1 LVPDDPYVADAAGA
15 SGGSGAEVG
24 ARGAGPAAGAAD
36 PADGRLIADRY
47 RVVRRLGGGGMAE
60 VFLARDTT
68 LDRLVAVKVLRER
81 FADDQEFVARFHREA
96 RAAAALNHPNV
107 VAIHDRG
114 GAAGS
119 SYIVMEYVSGETLK
133 ERIGREGRLSPAA
146 ARAVECDV
154 LGALQAAHDRGIVHR
169 DVTAQ
174 NVLLAGDGRVKVAD
188 FGIAHFGSSALTS
201 TGVVMGTSRYLSPEQ
216 ARGEPTDK
224 RSDVYSAG
232 VVLFEMLTG
241 RLPFEGDNDLAI
253 ALRHASEPA
262 PAPSS
267 LEPGLSPALDAIVGR
282 ALRKDPGER
291 FQTAQKFAAALNALE
306 LGGDQAATLPAAAA
320 PSADDTAATRVVA
333 ASGVAASGVAAGNA
347 AARAPGETAATRVV
361 AAPAVTKVVAAAG
374 ASGRARAADGAA
386 ETAVTRV
393 VAPDAR
399 DRRAAHRRRR
409 LWALLGALIVIAAA
423 TAGFFIYRA
432 YADRPVAMPYVVGMT
447 QAHAAGP
454 LRAKGFAVRTAS
466 GYSDAYAP
474 GVVMAQRPVPGS
486 SLKKGQRIR
495 LVISRGL
502 LHPAVVSVV
511 GQTSAAAAAA
521 LKAQSFVPTRLSQH
535 STSVPKGKVIRQS
548 PAPGTATLRGSAVSY
563 WVSSGP
569 PKVPVPYV
577 VGVSE
582 GNATNALKTAGFAVQ
597 VKNTFGLGAFPGN
610 VTKQAPA
617 AGVLL
622 PRGAQVT
629 IWVAVF

>member
-1 LVPDDPYVADAAGA
+1 LIPDDPYAADAAD
-15 SGGSGAEVG
+15 
-24 ARGAGPAAGAAD
+24 AAAA
-36 PADGRLIADRY
+36 ADGRLIAGRY

-107 VAIHDRG
+107 IAIHDRG
-114 GAAGS
+114 GSAGS
-119 SYIVMEYVSGETLK
+119 SYIVMEYVPGETLK
-133 ERIGREGRLSPAA
+133 ERIRREGRLSPAA
-146 ARAVECDV
+146 ARTVECD
-154 LGALQAAHDRGIVHR
+154 LLDALQAAHDRGIVHR

-174 NVLLAGDGRVKVAD
+174 NVLLTSDGRVKVAD

-267 LEPGLSPALDAIVGR
+267 LEPGLSPQFDEIVGR

-291 FQTAQKFAAALNALE
+291 FQTAHEFTAALNALE
-306 LGGDQAATLPAAAA
+306 LGAGRHAPLPAATAA
-320 PSADDTAATRVVA
+320 AADGTAATRVVA
-333 ASGVAASGVAAGNA
+333 ASVVASGVAASGLAAEAGAAGA
-347 AARAPGETAATRVV
+347 LGETAATRMVAAQAV
-361 AAPAVTKVVAAAG
+361 TRAAPAAPAA
-374 ASGRARAADGAA
+374 AA

-393 VAPDAR
+393 VAPAGR
-399 DRRAAHRRRR
+399 ARRASRKRRR
-409 LWALLGALIVIAAA
+409 LWTVLIVLIAIAAA
-423 TAGFFIYRA
+423 LAGYVVYRA
-432 YADRPVAMPYVVGMT
+432 SADRPVAMPYVVGMT
-447 QAHAAGP
+447 EAHAAGP
-454 LRAKGFAVRTAS
+454 LRAKGFVVHTS
-466 GYSDAYAP
+466 GGYSDAYAR

-486 SLKKGQRIR
+486 SLKKGQKIR
-495 LVISRGL
+495 LVVSRGL

-511 GQTSAAAAAA
+511 GQSSAAAAAA
-521 LKAQSFVPTRLSQH
+521 LRAQSFVPTRLSQH
-535 STSVPKGKVIRQS
+535 SSSVPKGKVIRQS
-548 PAPGTATLRGSAVSY
+548 PAPGTATLRGSVVSY

-582 GNATNALKTAGFAVQ
+582 GNATDALKTAGFAVQ
-597 VKNTFGLGAFPGN
+597 VKNTLGLGAFPGN
-610 VTKQAPA
+610 VVKQVPA
-617 AGVLL
+617 ANALL

-629 IWVAVF
+629 IWVAIF

>member
-1 LVPDDPYVADAAGA
+1 LIPDDPYVAGA
-15 SGGSGAEVG
+15 SGGPAGPAAEVG
-24 ARGAGPAAGAAD
+24 ARGADRAADAAG
-36 PADGRLIADRY
+36 PADGRLIAGRY
-47 RVVRRLGGGGMAE
+47 RVARRLGGGGMAE

-114 GAAGS
+114 GSAGS
-119 SYIVMEYVSGETLK
+119 SYIVMEYVPGETLK
-133 ERIGREGRLSPAA
+133 ERIRREGRLSPAA
-146 ARAVECDV
+146 ARAVECALLD
-154 LGALQAAHDRGIVHR
+154 ALQAAHDRGIVHR

-174 NVLLAGDGRVKVAD
+174 NVLLTGDGRVKVAD

-267 LEPGLSPALDAIVGR
+267 LEPGLSPQLDEIVGR

-291 FQTAQKFAAALNALE
+291 FQTAQEFAAELNALE
-306 LGGDQAATLPAAAA
+306 L
-320 PSADDTAATRVVA
+320 
-333 ASGVAASGVAAGNA
+333 SGVAASGVAGGGV
-347 AARAPGETAATRVV
+347 AARGVAAGGTAAESAPAGAPGETAATRVV
-361 AAPAVTKVVAAAG
+361 AAPAVTRVIPAAAAG
-374 ASGRARAADGAA
+374 AAAA

-393 VAPDAR
+393 VAPDG
-399 DRRAAHRRRR
+399 RAHRASRRRRR
-409 LWALLGALIVIAAA
+409 LWTALAVVVVIAAA
-423 TAGFFIYRA
+423 VAGYFVYRA
-432 YADRPVAMPYVVGMT
+432 WTGRPVAMPYVVGMT
-447 QAHAAGP
+447 QAHATGS
-454 LRAKGFAVRTAS
+454 LRAKGFVVRTAS
-466 GYSDAYAP
+466 GYSDSYAR

-495 LVISRGL
+495 LVVSRGL

-511 GQTSAAAAAA
+511 GKTSAAAAAA
-521 LKAQSFVPTRLSQH
+521 LSAQSFVPARLSQH
-535 STSVPKGKVIRQS
+535 STSVPRGKVIRQS
-548 PAPGTATLRGSAVSY
+548 PVPGTATLRGSTVSY

-569 PKVPVPYV
+569 PKVRVPYV

-582 GNATNALKTAGFAVQ
+582 GNATDALKTAGFAVQ
-597 VKNTFGLGAFPGN
+597 VKNTLGLGAFPGN
-610 VTKQAPA
+610 VVKQAPA
-617 AGVLL
+617 ANALL

-629 IWVAVF
+629 IWVAIF

>member
-1 LVPDDPYVADAAGA
+1 MIPDDPYVADAAGA
-15 SGGSGAEVG
+15 SGGSGGPAAEVG
-24 ARGAGPAAGAAD
+24 ARGADRAADAAD
-36 PADGRLIADRY
+36 PADGRLIAGRY
-47 RVVRRLGGGGMAE
+47 RVARRLGGGGMAE

-81 FADDQEFVARFHREA
+81 FADDEEFVTRFHREA

-114 GAAGS
+114 GSAGS
-119 SYIVMEYVSGETLK
+119 SYIVMEYVPGETLK
-133 ERIGREGRLSPAA
+133 ERIRREGRLSPAA
-146 ARAVECDV
+146 ARSVECD
-154 LGALQAAHDRGIVHR
+154 LLAALQAAHDRGIVHR

-174 NVLLAGDGRVKVAD
+174 NVLLTGDGGVKVAD

-267 LEPGLSPALDAIVGR
+267 LEPGLSPRLDEIVGR

-291 FQTAQKFAAALNALE
+291 FQTAQEFAAALNALE
-306 LGGDQAATLPAAAA
+306 L
-320 PSADDTAATRVVA
+320 
-333 ASGVAASGVAAGNA
+333 SGVAASGVAGGGV
-347 AARAPGETAATRVV
+347 AARGVAAGGTAAESAPAGAPGETAATRVV
-361 AAPAVTKVVAAAG
+361 AAPAVTRVIPAAG
-374 ASGRARAADGAA
+374 AAGAAAA

-393 VAPDAR
+393 VGPDVR
-399 DRRAAHRRRR
+399 GRRASRRRRR
-409 LWALLGALIVIAAA
+409 LWIALGVLVVIAAA
-423 TAGFFIYRA
+423 VTGFFVYRSWT
-432 YADRPVAMPYVVGMT
+432 DRPIAMPYVVGMT
-447 QAHAAGP
+447 QAHATGS
-454 LRAKGFAVRTAS
+454 LRAKGFVVHTAS
-466 GYSDAYAP
+466 GYSDAYAR

-495 LVISRGL
+495 LVVSRGL

-511 GQTSAAAAAA
+511 GKTSAAAAAA
-521 LKAQSFVPTRLSQH
+521 LSAQSFVPARLSQH

-548 PAPGTATLRGSAVSY
+548 PVPGTATLRGSTVSY

-582 GNATNALKTAGFAVQ
+582 SNATDALKTAGFAVQ
-597 VKNTFGLGAFPGN
+597 VKNTLGLGVFPGN
-610 VTKQAPA
+610 VVKQAPA
-617 AGVLL
+617 ANALL

-629 IWVAVF
+629 IWVAIF

>member
-1 LVPDDPYVADAAGA
+1 MIPDDPYAADAAD
-15 SGGSGAEVG
+15 
-24 ARGAGPAAGAAD
+24 AAAA
-36 PADGRLIADRY
+36 ADGRLIAGRY

-107 VAIHDRG
+107 IAIHDRG
-114 GAAGS
+114 GSAGS
-119 SYIVMEYVSGETLK
+119 SYIVMEYVPGETLK
-133 ERIGREGRLSPAA
+133 ERIRLEGRLSPAA
-146 ARAVECDV
+146 ARTVECD
-154 LGALQAAHDRGIVHR
+154 LLDALQAAHDRGIVHR

-174 NVLLAGDGRVKVAD
+174 NVLLTSDGRVKVAD

-267 LEPGLSPALDAIVGR
+267 LEPGLSPQFDEIVGR

-291 FQTAQKFAAALNALE
+291 FQTAHEFTAALNALE
-306 LGGDQAATLPAAAA
+306 LGAGRHAPLPAATAA
-320 PSADDTAATRVVA
+320 AADGTAATRVVA
-333 ASGVAASGVAAGNA
+333 ASVVASGVAASGLAAEAGAAGA
-347 AARAPGETAATRVV
+347 LGETAATRMVAAQAV
-361 AAPAVTKVVAAAG
+361 TRAAPAAPAA
-374 ASGRARAADGAA
+374 AA

-393 VAPDAR
+393 VAPAGR
-399 DRRAAHRRRR
+399 ARRASRKRRR
-409 LWALLGALIVIAAA
+409 LWTVLIVLIAIAAA
-423 TAGFFIYRA
+423 LAGYVVYRA
-432 YADRPVAMPYVVGMT
+432 SADRPVAMPYVVGMT
-447 QAHAAGP
+447 EAHAAGP
-454 LRAKGFAVRTAS
+454 LRAKGFVVHTS
-466 GYSDAYAP
+466 GGYSDAYAR

-486 SLKKGQRIR
+486 SLKKGQKIR
-495 LVISRGL
+495 LVVSRGL

-511 GQTSAAAAAA
+511 GQSSAAAAAA
-521 LKAQSFVPTRLSQH
+521 LRAQSFVPTRLSQH
-535 STSVPKGKVIRQS
+535 SSSVPKGKVIRQS
-548 PAPGTATLRGSAVSY
+548 PAPGTATLRGSVVSY

-582 GNATNALKTAGFAVQ
+582 GNATDALKTAGFAVQ
-597 VKNTFGLGAFPGN
+597 VKNTLGLGAFPGN
-610 VTKQAPA
+610 VVKQVPA
-617 AGVLL
+617 ANALL

-629 IWVAVF
+629 IWVAIF

>member
-1 LVPDDPYVADAAGA
+1 
-15 SGGSGAEVG
+15 
-24 ARGAGPAAGAAD
+24 
-36 PADGRLIADRY
+36 
-47 RVVRRLGGGGMAE
+47 
-60 VFLARDTT
+60 
-68 LDRLVAVKVLRER
+68 
-81 FADDQEFVARFHREA
+81 
-96 RAAAALNHPNV
+96 
-107 VAIHDRG
+107 
-114 GAAGS
+114 
-119 SYIVMEYVSGETLK
+119 MEYVAGETLK
-133 ERIGREGRLSPAA
+133 ERIRREGRLSPAA
-146 ARAVECDV
+146 ARAVECD
-154 LGALQAAHDRGIVHR
+154 LLAALQAAHDRGIVHR

-174 NVLLAGDGRVKVAD
+174 NVLLADDGRVKVAD

-216 ARGEPTDK
+216 ARGEPTDE

-267 LEPGLSPALDAIVGR
+267 LEPGLPPQLDAVVAR
-282 ALRKDPGER
+282 TLRKDPAER
-291 FQTAQKFAAALNALE
+291 FQTAQELAAALNALD
-306 LGGDQAATLPAAAA
+306 LSGALDAPLPPATMPVAGA
-320 PSADDTAATRVVA
+320 TAATRLVA
-333 ASGVAASGVAAGNA
+333 GAA
-347 AARAPGETAATRVV
+347 GETAATRMV
-361 AAPAVTKVVAAAG
+361 ASPAVTRVAPAAAG
-374 ASGRARAADGAA
+374 AAA

-393 VAPDAR
+393 VAPDGRA
-399 DRRAAHRRRR
+399 RRASRRRRR
-409 LWALLGALIVIAAA
+409 LWAAVGVLVVIAAA
-423 TAGFFIYRA
+423 LAGFFVYRA
-432 YADRPVAMPYVVGMT
+432 WAARPVAMPYVVGMT
-447 QAHAAGP
+447 QAHATGS
-454 LRAKGFAVRTAS
+454 LRAKGFAVHTAG

-495 LVISRGL
+495 LVVSRGL

-511 GQTSAAAAAA
+511 GETSAAAAAA
-521 LKAQSFVPTRLSQH
+521 LSAQSFVPTQLSQH

-548 PAPGTATLRGSAVSY
+548 PVAGTATLRGSAVSY

-582 GNATNALKTAGFAVQ
+582 GNATDALKTAGFAVQ

-622 PRGAQVT
+622 ARGAKVT

>member
-1 LVPDDPYVADAAGA
+1 MIPDDPYAADAAD
-15 SGGSGAEVG
+15 
-24 ARGAGPAAGAAD
+24 AAAA
-36 PADGRLIADRY
+36 ADGRLIAGRY

-107 VAIHDRG
+107 IAIHDRG
-114 GAAGS
+114 GSAGS
-119 SYIVMEYVSGETLK
+119 SYIVMEYVPGETLK
-133 ERIGREGRLSPAA
+133 ERIRREGRLSPAA
-146 ARAVECDV
+146 ARTVECD
-154 LGALQAAHDRGIVHR
+154 LLDALQAAHDRGIVHR

-174 NVLLAGDGRVKVAD
+174 NVLLTSDGRVKVAD

-267 LEPGLSPALDAIVGR
+267 LEPGLSPQFDEIVGR

-291 FQTAQKFAAALNALE
+291 FQTAHEFTAALNALE
-306 LGGDQAATLPAAAA
+306 LGAGRHAPLPAATAA
-320 PSADDTAATRVVA
+320 AADGTAATRVVA
-333 ASGVAASGVAAGNA
+333 ASVVASGVAASGLAAEAGAAGA
-347 AARAPGETAATRVV
+347 LGETAATRMVAAQAV
-361 AAPAVTKVVAAAG
+361 TRAAPAAPAA
-374 ASGRARAADGAA
+374 AA

-393 VAPDAR
+393 VAPAGR
-399 DRRAAHRRRR
+399 ARRASRKRRR
-409 LWALLGALIVIAAA
+409 LWTVLIVLIAIAAA
-423 TAGFFIYRA
+423 LAGYVVYRA
-432 YADRPVAMPYVVGMT
+432 SADRPVAMPYVVGMT
-447 QAHAAGP
+447 EAHAAGP
-454 LRAKGFAVRTAS
+454 LRAKGFVVHTS
-466 GYSDAYAP
+466 GGYSDAYAR

-486 SLKKGQRIR
+486 SLKKGQKIR
-495 LVISRGL
+495 LVVSRGL

-511 GQTSAAAAAA
+511 GQSSAAAAAA
-521 LKAQSFVPTRLSQH
+521 LRAQSFVPTRLSQH
-535 STSVPKGKVIRQS
+535 SSSVPKGKVIRQS
-548 PAPGTATLRGSAVSY
+548 PAPGTATLRGSVVSY

-582 GNATNALKTAGFAVQ
+582 GNATDALKTAGFAVQ
-597 VKNTFGLGAFPGN
+597 VKNTLGLGAFPGN
-610 VTKQAPA
+610 VVKQVPA
-617 AGVLL
+617 ANALL

-629 IWVAVF
+629 IWVAIF

>member
-1 LVPDDPYVADAAGA
+1 LIPDDPYVADAAGA

-24 ARGAGPAAGAAD
+24 ARGSGAAAGAAD
-36 PADGRLIADRY
+36 AADGRLIAGRY

-114 GAAGS
+114 GSAGS
-119 SYIVMEYVSGETLK
+119 SYIVMEYVPGETLK
-133 ERIGREGRLSPAA
+133 ERIRREGRLSPAA
-146 ARAVECDV
+146 ARTVECD
-154 LGALQAAHDRGIVHR
+154 LLDALQAAHDRGIVHR

-174 NVLLAGDGRVKVAD
+174 NVLLTGDGRVKVAD

-267 LEPGLSPALDAIVGR
+267 LEPGLSPQLDETVGR

-291 FQTAQKFAAALNALE
+291 FQTAHEFTAALNALE
-306 LGGDQAATLPAAAA
+306 LGAGRHAPLPAATAA
-320 PSADDTAATRVVA
+320 AADGTAATRVVA
-333 ASGVAASGVAAGNA
+333 ASVVVGGVATNGLAAETAAAGA
-347 AARAPGETAATRVV
+347 LGETAATRMV
-361 AAPAVTKVVAAAG
+361 AAPAVTRVVAPAAGVADAAAG
-374 ASGRARAADGAA
+374 
-386 ETAVTRV
+386 TAVTRV
-393 VAPDAR
+393 VAPDGR
-399 DRRAAHRRRR
+399 GRRASRRRRR
-409 LWALLGALIVIAAA
+409 LWTVLGVLIVIAAA
-423 TAGFFIYRA
+423 LAGYFVYRA
-432 YADRPVAMPYVVGMT
+432 AWADRPVAMPYVVGMK

-454 LRAKGFAVRTAS
+454 LRAKGFVVRTTG
-466 GYSDAYAP
+466 GYSDAYAR

-502 LHPAVVSVV
+502 LHPTVVSVV
-511 GQTSAAAAAA
+511 GQSSAAAAAA
-521 LKAQSFVPTRLSQH
+521 LRAQSFVPTRLSQH
-535 STSVPKGKVIRQS
+535 SSSVPKGKVIRQS
-548 PAPGTATLRGSAVSY
+548 PAPGTATLRGSVVSY

-582 GNATNALKTAGFAVQ
+582 GNATDALKTAGFAVQ
-597 VKNTFGLGAFPGN
+597 VKNTLGLGAFPGN
-610 VTKQAPA
+610 VVKQAPA
-617 AGVLL
+617 ANALL

-629 IWVAVF
+629 IWVAIF

>member
-1 LVPDDPYVADAAGA
+1 MVPDDPYVADAAGA
-15 SGGSGAEVG
+15 SGA
-24 ARGAGPAAGAAD
+24 AAGAAD
-36 PADGRLIADRY
+36 PADGRLIAGRY

-81 FADDQEFVARFHREA
+81 FADDQEFVTRFHREA

-119 SYIVMEYVSGETLK
+119 SYIVMEYVAGETLK
-133 ERIGREGRLSPAA
+133 ERIRREGRLSPAA
-146 ARAVECDV
+146 ARAVECD
-154 LGALQAAHDRGIVHR
+154 LLTALQAAHDRGIVHR

-174 NVLLAGDGRVKVAD
+174 NVLLADDGRVKVAD

-216 ARGEPTDK
+216 ARGEPTDE

-267 LEPGLSPALDAIVGR
+267 LEPGLPPQLDAVVAR
-282 ALRKDPGER
+282 TLRKDPAER
-291 FQTAQKFAAALNALE
+291 FQTAQELAAALNALD
-306 LGGDQAATLPAAAA
+306 LSGALDAPLPPATMPVAGA
-320 PSADDTAATRVVA
+320 TAATRLVA
-333 ASGVAASGVAAGNA
+333 GAA
-347 AARAPGETAATRVV
+347 GETAATRMV
-361 AAPAVTKVVAAAG
+361 ASPAVTRVAPAAAG
-374 ASGRARAADGAA
+374 AAA

-393 VAPDAR
+393 VAPDGRA
-399 DRRAAHRRRR
+399 RRASRRRRR
-409 LWALLGALIVIAAA
+409 LWAAVGVVVVIAAA
-423 TAGFFIYRA
+423 LAGVFVYRA
-432 YADRPVAMPYVVGMT
+432 WAARPVAMPYVVGMT
-447 QAHAAGP
+447 QAHATGS
-454 LRAKGFAVRTAS
+454 LRAKGFAVHTAG

-495 LVISRGL
+495 LVVSRGL

-511 GQTSAAAAAA
+511 GETSAAAAAA
-521 LKAQSFVPTRLSQH
+521 LSAQSFVPTQLSQH

-548 PAPGTATLRGSAVSY
+548 PVAGTATLRGSAVSY

-582 GNATNALKTAGFAVQ
+582 GNATDALKTAGFAVQ

-617 AGVLL
+617 AGALL
-622 PRGAQVT
+622 ARGAKVT

>member
-1 LVPDDPYVADAAGA
+1 MIPDDPYVADAAGA
-15 SGGSGAEVG
+15 SGCPRLERRDRR
-24 ARGAGPAAGAAD
+24 ARPAAVAGAAD
-36 PADGRLIADRY
+36 PADGRLIAGRY

-60 VFLARDTT
+60 VFLARDGT

-81 FADDQEFVARFHREA
+81 FADDQEFVTRFHREA

-114 GAAGS
+114 GSAGS
-119 SYIVMEYVSGETLK
+119 SYIVMEYVPGETLK
-133 ERIGREGRLSPAA
+133 ERMRREGRLSPAA
-146 ARAVECDV
+146 ARAVECD
-154 LGALQAAHDRGIVHR
+154 LLAALQAAHDRGIVHR

-174 NVLLAGDGRVKVAD
+174 NVLLADDGRVKVAD

-216 ARGEPTDK
+216 ARGEPTDE

-267 LEPGLSPALDAIVGR
+267 LEPWLSPQLDAIVAR
-282 ALRKDPGER
+282 TLRKDPAER
-291 FQTAQKFAAALNALE
+291 FQTAQELAAALNALD
-306 LGGDQAATLPAAAA
+306 LSGGRDAPLPPATMPV
-320 PSADDTAATRVVA
+320 ADGSAATRVVA
-333 ASGVAASGVAAGNA
+333 AGGVAVGAAAASAAAG
-347 AARAPGETAATRVV
+347 APAETAVTRMA
-361 AAPAVTKVVAAAG
+361 AAPAVTRVIPAAGGAAG
-374 ASGRARAADGAA
+374 AAAA
-386 ETAVTRV
+386 TAVTRV
-393 VAPDAR
+393 VAPDGRA
-399 DRRAAHRRRR
+399 RRASRRRRR
-409 LWALLGALIVIAAA
+409 LWAAVGVLVVIAAA
-423 TAGFFIYRA
+423 LAGFFVYRA
-432 YADRPVAMPYVVGMT
+432 WAARPVAMPYVVGMT
-447 QAHAAGP
+447 KAHAAGS
-454 LRAKGFAVRTAS
+454 LRAKGFVVHTAG

-495 LVISRGL
+495 LVVSRGL

-511 GQTSAAAAAA
+511 GETSAAAAAA
-521 LKAQSFVPTRLSQH
+521 LSAQSFVPTRLSQH

-548 PAPGTATLRGSAVSY
+548 PVAGTATLRGSAVSY

-582 GNATNALKTAGFAVQ
+582 GNATDALKTAGFAVQ

-610 VTKQAPA
+610 VTKQVPA

-622 PRGAQVT
+622 ARGAKVT

>member
-1 LVPDDPYVADAAGA
+1 LIPDDPYAADAAD
-15 SGGSGAEVG
+15 
-24 ARGAGPAAGAAD
+24 AAAAA
-36 PADGRLIADRY
+36 ADGRLIAGRY

-107 VAIHDRG
+107 IAIHDRG
-114 GAAGS
+114 GSAGS
-119 SYIVMEYVSGETLK
+119 SYIVMEYVPGETLK
-133 ERIGREGRLSPAA
+133 ERIRREGRLSPAA
-146 ARAVECDV
+146 ARTVECD
-154 LGALQAAHDRGIVHR
+154 LLDALQAAHDRGIVHR

-174 NVLLAGDGRVKVAD
+174 NVLLTSDGRVKVAD

-267 LEPGLSPALDAIVGR
+267 LEPGLSPQFDEIVGR

-291 FQTAQKFAAALNALE
+291 FQTAHEFTAALNALE
-306 LGGDQAATLPAAAA
+306 LGAGRHAPLPAATAA
-320 PSADDTAATRVVA
+320 AADGTAATRVVA
-333 ASGVAASGVAAGNA
+333 ASVVASGVAASGLAAEAGAAGA
-347 AARAPGETAATRVV
+347 LGETAATRMVAAQAV
-361 AAPAVTKVVAAAG
+361 TRAAPAAPAA
-374 ASGRARAADGAA
+374 AA

-393 VAPDAR
+393 VAPAGR
-399 DRRAAHRRRR
+399 ARRASRKRRR
-409 LWALLGALIVIAAA
+409 LWTVLIVLIAIAAA
-423 TAGFFIYRA
+423 LAGYVVYRA
-432 YADRPVAMPYVVGMT
+432 SADRPVAMPYVVGMT
-447 QAHAAGP
+447 EAHAAGP
-454 LRAKGFAVRTAS
+454 LRAKGFVVHTS
-466 GYSDAYAP
+466 GGYSDAYAR

-486 SLKKGQRIR
+486 SLKKGQKIR
-495 LVISRGL
+495 LVVSRGL

-511 GQTSAAAAAA
+511 GQSSAAAAAA
-521 LKAQSFVPTRLSQH
+521 LRAQSFVPTRLSQH
-535 STSVPKGKVIRQS
+535 SSSVPKGKVIRQS
-548 PAPGTATLRGSAVSY
+548 PAPGTATLRGSVVSY

-582 GNATNALKTAGFAVQ
+582 GNATDALKTAGFAVQ
-597 VKNTFGLGAFPGN
+597 VKNTLGLGAFPGN
-610 VTKQAPA
+610 VVKQVPA
-617 AGVLL
+617 ANALL

-629 IWVAVF
+629 IWVAIF

>member
-1 LVPDDPYVADAAGA
+1 MIPDDPYAADAAD
-15 SGGSGAEVG
+15 
-24 ARGAGPAAGAAD
+24 AAAAA
-36 PADGRLIADRY
+36 ADGRLIAGRY

-107 VAIHDRG
+107 IAIHDRG
-114 GAAGS
+114 GSAGS
-119 SYIVMEYVSGETLK
+119 SYIVMEYVPGETLK
-133 ERIGREGRLSPAA
+133 ERIRREGRLSPAA
-146 ARAVECDV
+146 ARTVECD
-154 LGALQAAHDRGIVHR
+154 LLDALQAAHDRGIVHR

-174 NVLLAGDGRVKVAD
+174 NVLLTSDGRVKVAD

-267 LEPGLSPALDAIVGR
+267 LEPGLSPQFDEIVGR

-291 FQTAQKFAAALNALE
+291 FQTAHEFTAALNALE
-306 LGGDQAATLPAAAA
+306 LGAGRHAPLPAATAA
-320 PSADDTAATRVVA
+320 AADGTAATRVVA
-333 ASGVAASGVAAGNA
+333 ASVVASGVAASGLAAEAGAAGA
-347 AARAPGETAATRVV
+347 LGETAATRMVAAQAV
-361 AAPAVTKVVAAAG
+361 TRAAPAAPAA
-374 ASGRARAADGAA
+374 AA

-393 VAPDAR
+393 VAPAGR
-399 DRRAAHRRRR
+399 ARRASRKRRR
-409 LWALLGALIVIAAA
+409 LWTVLIVLIAIAAA
-423 TAGFFIYRA
+423 LAGYVVYRA
-432 YADRPVAMPYVVGMT
+432 SADRPVAMPYVVGMT
-447 QAHAAGP
+447 EAHAAGP
-454 LRAKGFAVRTAS
+454 LRAKGFVVHTS
-466 GYSDAYAP
+466 GGYSDAYAR

-486 SLKKGQRIR
+486 SLKKGQKIR
-495 LVISRGL
+495 LVVSRGL

-511 GQTSAAAAAA
+511 GQSSAAAAAA
-521 LKAQSFVPTRLSQH
+521 LRAQSFVPTRLSQH
-535 STSVPKGKVIRQS
+535 SSSVPKGKVIRQS
-548 PAPGTATLRGSAVSY
+548 PAPGTATLRGSVVSY

-582 GNATNALKTAGFAVQ
+582 GNATDALKTAGFAVQ
-597 VKNTFGLGAFPGN
+597 VKNTLGLGAFPGN
-610 VTKQAPA
+610 VVKQVPA
-617 AGVLL
+617 ANALL

-629 IWVAVF
+629 IWVAIF